1 MRRTLSSEFVFQ
13 IFALLI
19 AVIVVHAVYI
29 AVIRPKAENFLK
41 EEAVR
46 MAEEKNYVG
55 RQSVY
60 VVVKDIEQEVCFVLF
75 LWAVAIL
82 GYKGVAVF
90 KEQNLM
96 YRELVPLEEGMKITP
111 EDMRVASRIVRGLPE
126 NERVRL
132 LPKALSAAFHRF
144 ESSYNIQDVST
155 AVRDLCDTESERLE
169 SELSMVRYIVWA
181 IPSIGFIGTVRG
193 IGLALGQAYKAVE
206 GDITG
211 VTQNLGVAFNSTLVA
226 LLISLVLMLVVHQLQ
241 SVQEKYVLDTEDYCD
256 RHLIRHLR
264 VR

>member
-1 MRRTLSSEFVFQ
+1 MKRTLSTEFVFQ

-19 AVIVVHAVYI
+19 SIIIVHAFYI
-29 AVIRPKAENFLK
+29 AVIRPNAESFLK

-46 MAEEKNYVG
+46 AATEENYIS
-55 RQSVY
+55 RQSAF
-60 VVVKDIEQEVCFVLF
+60 VVVKDIEQEVCFVLL

-82 GYKGVAVF
+82 GYKGAAAV
-90 KEQNLM
+90 KEQNLL
-96 YRELVPLEEGMKITP
+96 YRELIPVEEGMKITP
-111 EDMRVASRIVRGLPE
+111 EDMDAVSETVRNL
-126 NERVRL
+126 NEIEQGRL

-144 ESSYNIQDVST
+144 ESSYSIQDVAT
-155 AVRDLCDTESERLE
+155 AVRDLCDTESDRLE

-256 RHLIRHLR
+256 QHLIRRLQ